1 MRKKPRQDDTMTLV
15 LVNEMR
21 RMDEAAER
29 VRLVVKAMALR
40 DGVKWEL
47 PIEDASFGD

>member
-1 MRKKPRQDDTMTLV
+1 MRKEPRQDDMMTLV

-21 RMDEAAER
+21 RMEEAAER

-40 DGVKWEL
+40 DGVRYEL
-47 PIEDASFGD
+47 PVEPS

>member
-1 MRKKPRQDDTMTLV
+1 MRNTKQVDKDDTMTLV

-29 VRLVVKAMALR
+29 VRLVVKAIALR
-40 DGVKWEL
+40 SGIRYEEPTD
-47 PIEDASFGD
+47 

>member
-1 MRKKPRQDDTMTLV
+1 MHRTKQADKTDTMTLV

-21 RMDEAAER
+21 RLDEAAER

-40 DGVKWEL
+40 SRIRYEEPQD
-47 PIEDASFGD
+47 

>member
-1 MRKKPRQDDTMTLV
+1 MRKPKKSDRDDAMTLV

-21 RMDEAAER
+21 RMDEVAER

-40 DGVKWEL
+40 DGVRYEE
-47 PIEDASFGD
+47 PAEAD

>member
-1 MRKKPRQDDTMTLV
+1 MRKEQNSNRIGMTVV

-21 RMDEAAER
+21 RMEEATER

-40 DGVKWEL
+40 EGVRYVAPTEV
-47 PIEDASFGD
+47 D

>member
-1 MRKKPRQDDTMTLV
+1 MRKEQKANGAMTLV

-21 RMDEAAER
+21 RMEEAAER

-40 DGVKWEL
+40 DGVRYEL
-47 PIEDASFGD
+47 PVEPS

>member
-1 MRKKPRQDDTMTLV
+1 MRRFQKGDNNTMTLV

-21 RMDEAAER
+21 RMEEAAER

-40 DGVKWEL
+40 DGVRYETPRDEW
-47 PIEDASFGD
+47 D

>member
-1 MRKKPRQDDTMTLV
+1 MRKLKNADRDDAMTLV

-40 DGVKWEL
+40 DGVRYDE
-47 PIEDASFGD
+47 PADDA

>member
-1 MRKKPRQDDTMTLV
+1 MRKKPRQDDTMALV

-29 VRLVVKAMALR
+29 VRLVVKAIALR
-40 DGVKWEL
+40 DGVRYEE
-47 PIEDASFGD
+47 PVEAD

>member
-1 MRKKPRQDDTMTLV
+1 MTLV

-29 VRLVVKAMALR
+29 MRLVVKAMALR
-40 DGVKWEL
+40 SGIRYEL
-47 PIEDASFGD
+47 PRED

>member
-1 MRKKPRQDDTMTLV
+1 MRRDRSERNETMTLV

-40 DGVKWEL
+40 DGVRYEE
-47 PIEDASFGD
+47 PTDAD